1 MSTTIKSIVLD
12 TLLSALI
19 TLVGGGNFY
28 SFLFLFVVLFIPVIA
43 LFVSFDIAKNSF
55 KKSSDNDAHTKENP
69 DKI

>member
-1 MSTTIKSIVLD
+1 MSTTIKSIALD

-43 LFVSFDIAKNSF
+43 LFVSFDIVKNSF

-69 DKI
+69 DKR

>member
-43 LFVSFDIAKNSF
+43 LFVSFDIAKSSF